1 MIYKRGYP
9 ATLHVIF
16 FYANIFFGYAKIFL
30 QNLGAS
36 LNFKNYDDELKK
48 IKAGK
53 TRSEKSFHQHIF
65 FGGSTKFSSSQVKNA
80 TNPRGSKQVVVKMIS
95 NLPKSSVK
103 GVSTTLCK
111 THTMAYV

>member
-65 FGGSTKFSSSQVKNA
+65 FGGSTK
-80 TNPRGSKQVVVKMIS
+80 QVVVKMIS